1 MKPNRLTPPRITRPL
16 LAGLALF
23 TLSAQAQPIDAEL
36 RTKARDTADRAIEYL
51 RGQQDPVTGGWNHRQ
66 PAENQP
72 ADNLPA
78 ITALVCNGM
87 LLDPRLDA
95 SDPAARRGIDY
106 VLSFTQPD
114 GGIYDR
120 ILPSYNTSI
129 SLSMLALAGLPETAR
144 AIDRARPF
152 LIGLQ
157 FDESFDGSPESP
169 DFNEPVPPGHPYFGG
184 VGYGKHSRPDLSNLG
199 FFVQAL
205 HDTGLATTDPAYE
218 KAVAF
223 LSRVQMLDE
232 TNDQPYA
239 DGSAQGGFVYA
250 TTPNADS
257 VDEFVGQSQAGYF
270 EEAVGVG
277 ENVRTL
283 TRLRA
288 YGSMTYVGFKSLIYA
303 DLSPSDPRVVA
314 ARRWIERNYT
324 LAENPGLGPQGQ
336 YYYYAALAR
345 ALDAWGEPTIAG
357 ENWREGLIETLI
369 ELQEPDGSFRVLH
382 ERWMEG
388 DEVLITAFALIAL
401 QTAMN

>member
-1 MKPNRLTPPRITRPL
+1 MKHSHHRLTRPL
-16 LAGLALF
+16 IAGLALF
-23 TLSAQAQPIDAEL
+23 TLSAQAQPIDGEL
-36 RTKARDTADRAIEYL
+36 RTRARDAADRAVEYL
-51 RGQQDPVTGGWNHRQ
+51 RGRQDPATGGWNHRQ
-66 PAENQP
+66 SADNQPAEN
-72 ADNLPA
+72 LPA
-78 ITALVCNGM
+78 VTALVCTGL

-95 SDPAARRGIDY
+95 SDPAVSRGIDY

-144 AIDRARPF
+144 AIERARPF

-157 FDESFDGSPESP
+157 YDESFDGSPESP
-169 DFNEPVPPGHPYFGG
+169 GFSEPVPPSHPYFGG

-223 LSRVQMLDE
+223 ISRVQMLDE

-257 VDEFVGQSQAGYF
+257 VDEFVGQSQAGYTQ
-270 EEAVGVG
+270 ETVG
-277 ENVRTL
+277 EGDDARTL

-303 DLSPSDPRVVA
+303 DLSPDDPRVVA
-314 ARRWIERNYT
+314 ARGWIERNYT
-324 LAENPGLGPQGQ
+324 LEENPGLGPQGQ
-336 YYYYAALAR
+336 YYYYTALAR
-345 ALDAWGEPTIAG
+345 ALAARGEPIVAG
-357 ENWREGLIETLI
+357 VDWRRDLMETLI

-388 DEVLITAFALIAL
+388 DGVLITAFALIAM
-401 QTAMN
+401 QTALH